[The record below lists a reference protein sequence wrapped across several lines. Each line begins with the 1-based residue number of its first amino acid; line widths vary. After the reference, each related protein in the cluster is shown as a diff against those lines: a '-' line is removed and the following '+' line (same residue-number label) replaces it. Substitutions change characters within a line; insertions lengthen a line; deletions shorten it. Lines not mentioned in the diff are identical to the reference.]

1 MLVDWASGL
10 ALRTIVLLFMKF
22 MFLEEQSGHRSQK
35 ARELEASKAR
45 AHAAA
50 AAHAARHA
58 RQRPTPARAHSVPL
72 VTLLPTT
79 AAHLTI
85 DKKQHSP
92 TRRSRYVTLRP
103 RTEETHTALRW
114 EYLPQQ
120 AYGSV
125 YRISPTFRD
134 AIPSLSTPL
143 EIANDDPFDAFSVH
157 NLPPHVVPLL
167 QTGKYH
173 MIY

>member
-1 MLVDWASGL
+1 
-10 ALRTIVLLFMKF
+10 MKF
-22 MFLEEQSGHRSQK
+22 MFLEESSGDRSQK
-35 ARELEASKAR
+35 ERELEASKAR

-58 RQRPTPARAHSVPL
+58 RRLPTPARAQSVPL
-72 VTLLPTT
+72 VTILPSTVT
-79 AAHLTI
+79 HLTI

-92 TRRSRYVTLRP
+92 SRRSYHAALRP
-103 RTEETHTALRW
+103 KIEETDNALRW
-114 EYLPQQ
+114 EYIPQQ
-120 AYGSV
+120 AHGSL
-125 YRISPTFRD
+125 YRTSASFVD

-173 MIY
+173 TIH